1 VLTYNVTYEG
11 LSGPAVAAHIHGPAA
26 PGANGPPVVP
36 FANAASPITGTATLT
51 DAQAADLAAG
61 KWYVNVHTAAN
72 KGGEIRG
79 QIREIGDDGSL
90 SRHEHAALHLSAA
103 QHVFLTNPGELL
115 FARVA
120 SGVCLG
126 MIRQSAGAERES
138 PTGQEPTWQTAGSW
152 LSPVQ
157 RSAMRSQ
164 ARLCLRP

>member
-1 VLTYNVTYEG
+1 MLDDGFGAEMEELHLRRRPLRAIATLAPGAGITSTGKGAGSFTYDPATHVLTYNVTYEG

-79 QIREIGDDGSL
+79 QI
-90 SRHEHAALHLSAA
+90 
-103 QHVFLTNPGELL
+103 
-115 FARVA
+115 
-120 SGVCLG
+120 
-126 MIRQSAGAERES
+126 
-138 PTGQEPTWQTAGSW
+138 TAK
-152 LSPVQ
+152 
-157 RSAMRSQ
+157 
-164 ARLCLRP
+164 